1 MLFQNTLGSSQS
13 KRNKLMSKGRSFDKV
28 EPKMSH
34 IQSSL
39 SSSSLTKPES
49 NKAQVFHNTRDDKM
63 VTRLKR
69 ELEEKELLK
78 NKFNIDIILYTV
90 HLFISSQVTRS
101 TDWHEIKTFGF
112 CY

>member
-13 KRNKLMSKGRSFDKV
+13 KRNKLLSKGRTFDKV
-28 EPKMSH
+28 EAKMSH
-34 IQSSL
+34 IQASL

-69 ELEEKELLK
+69 ELEQKELLT
-78 NKFNIDIILYTV
+78 NKYRINI
-90 HLFISSQVTRS
+90 
-101 TDWHEIKTFGF
+101 TF
-112 CY
+112 